1 MNPFRKTVSPNTS
14 PKTRGI
20 KVSAV
25 RARFER
31 WQHTVIQY
39 RSERT
44 GGRKRWERYFNKGEQ
59 NKSKEEEAAVPPR
72 TSRKELKERGGN
84 SGGNSSPSRCLVV
97 PKRREGRERIRR
109 RSRVGNMGRMR
120 RMPAAKRSVTRL
132 EERTGRRVCPRTIYP
147 PPPLPLTCTYTC
159 IQGRISDTSTRRH
172 LSGPLLFPRQR
183 RINRLFYSSNVKSIL
198 HRVVRQDGGG
208 GVHKERRR
216 EREREGRRSENAGD
230 GRSKPIVYLRLRL
243 CDPTPTHVSPS
254 SYLTWRNVG

>member
-20 KVSAV
+20 KVSTV

-109 RSRVGNMGRMR
+109 RSRVGNVGRMR

-216 EREREGRRSENAGD
+216 ERERERGEDRRMRAMDVQN
-230 GRSKPIVYLRLRL
+230 RSCISVYASVIQPR
-243 CDPTPTHVSPS
+243 PTSLPRHT
-254 SYLTWRNVG
+254 

>member
-1 MNPFRKTVSPNTS
+1 M
-14 PKTRGI
+14 
-20 KVSAV
+20 
-25 RARFER
+25 
-31 WQHTVIQY
+31 IQY

-109 RSRVGNMGRMR
+109 RSRVGNVGRMR

-216 EREREGRRSENAGD
+216 ERERERRRSENAGD

-243 CDPTPTHVSPS
+243 CDPTPSHVSPS
-254 SYLTWRNVG
+254 LYLTWRNVG

>member
-20 KVSAV
+20 KVSTV

-97 PKRREGRERIRR
+97 PKRREGTERIRR
-109 RSRVGNMGRMR
+109 RSRVGNVGRMR

-132 EERTGRRVCPRTIYP
+132 AAFVHVRFIL
-147 PPPLPLTCTYTC
+147 PLPYLLRVLTRVSKDGSRIYLLAA
-159 IQGRISDTSTRRH
+159 ISRGRCCFH
-172 LSGPLLFPRQR
+172 
-183 RINRLFYSSNVKSIL
+183 
-198 HRVVRQDGGG
+198 
-208 GVHKERRR
+208 
-216 EREREGRRSENAGD
+216 A
-230 GRSKPIVYLRLRL
+230 
-243 CDPTPTHVSPS
+243 
-254 SYLTWRNVG
+254 NVG

>member
-20 KVSAV
+20 KVSTV

-39 RSERT
+39 RSERM

-97 PKRREGRERIRR
+97 PKRREGTERIRR
-109 RSRVGNMGRMR
+109 RSRVGNVGRMR
-120 RMPAAKRSVTRL
+120 RMPAAKRSVTPL

-216 EREREGRRSENAGD
+216 ERERERGGDRRMRAMDVQN
-230 GRSKPIVYLRLRL
+230 RSCISVYASVIQPR
-243 CDPTPTHVSPS
+243 PTSLPRHT
-254 SYLTWRNVG
+254 